1 MAIQTDTR
9 AAGVLLP
16 VFSLPSPY
24 GIGCFSKEA
33 RTFIDLLAAAE
44 QQYWQILPIGPVG
57 GFNSPYQPRSCFAG
71 EPLFIDPEALAAKGL
86 LTDDD
91 LFTAAEWDFSDS
103 RVDYHRVFPVRR
115 RLLEAAFQRFQEQS
129 LSGASA
135 DDHPAA
141 VSFRDFCHEHADW
154 LPDFALF
161 EALTEHFGTN
171 SWYEW
176 PEPIR
181 MRKPASLQYWKNKL
195 ADEIEYHMWLQYE
208 FSLEWEDLKEYAHSR
223 GIRIIGDIPIYTSL
237 ECTDVWVHRDLFQL
251 EEDCQPANVSG
262 APPDAF
268 SPTGQIWGNPLYD
281 WDRMKKDGYSWW
293 IRRLAHMFKLY
304 DVVRLDHTRGFESY
318 FSIPADAEDAGLG
331 HWEKGPGLDFFHVVN
346 RALDDPDLIAEDLGD
361 ITPEVIQM
369 VKDAGLPGMKILQF
383 AFDSDSKNPYLLEN
397 FGPQS
402 VVYTGTHDND
412 TTIGWYTGLPAS
424 RKVTVTS
431 YLRSHYGIYD
441 SARAP
446 LFSAASASSLLIEL
460 AFRSSAA
467 ICVIP
472 LQDHLQLDSSSR
484 INGPGTISQNW
495 EWRLAPNAFDRTK
508 AARIAELSRRYG
520 R

>member
-1 MAIQTDTR
+1 MAIQTNTR

-33 RTFIDLLAAAE
+33 RTFIDRLADAQ

-71 EPLFIDPEALAAKGL
+71 EPLYIDPETLAAKGL
-86 LTDDD
+86 LTEEE
-91 LFTAAEWDFSDS
+91 LSAAAEWDFAVS
-103 RVDYHRVFPVRR
+103 RVDYHRVFPARI
-115 RLLEAAFQRFQEQS
+115 RLLRAAYGRFQEQNLTES
-129 LSGASA
+129 T
-135 DDHPAA
+135 P
-141 VSFRDFCHEHADW
+141 FRDFCREHADW
-154 LPDFALF
+154 LPDYALF
-161 EALTEHFGTN
+161 EALSAHFDTN
-171 SWYEW
+171 AWYEW

-181 MRKPASLQYWKNKL
+181 LREPSALRYWQEEL
-195 ADEIEYHMWLQYE
+195 ADEIVYQMWMQFE
-208 FSLEWEDLKEYAHSR
+208 FSVEWDNLKDYAHSR

-237 ECTDVWVHRDLFQL
+237 ECSDVWTNRRFFQL
-251 EEDCQPANVSG
+251 GEDCLPDRVSG

-268 SPTGQIWGNPLYD
+268 SPAGQIWGNPLYD
-281 WDRMKKDGYSWW
+281 WDLMKKDGYTWW

-331 HWEKGPGLDFFHVVN
+331 HWEKGPGIGFFNAVYQ
-346 RALDDPDLIAEDLGD
+346 ALGSLDLIAEDLGD
-361 ITPEVIQM
+361 ITPEVIKM

-383 AFDSDSKNPYLLEN
+383 AFDSDSRNPYLIEN
-397 FGPQS
+397 FGPNS

-412 TTIGWYTGLPAS
+412 TTIGWYSSLPAS
-424 RKVTVTS
+424 KKGTVTS
-431 YLRSHYGIYD
+431 YLRSHNGIYD

-446 LFSAASASSLLIEL
+446 LFSAVSASSLLIEL
-460 AFRSSAA
+460 AYRSDAA
-467 ICVIP
+467 VCIIP
-472 LQDHLQLDSSSR
+472 LQDHLQMDSSGR
-484 INGPGTISQNW
+484 INVPGTVSQNW
-495 EWRLAPNAFDRTK
+495 EWRLEPNAFSRTK
-508 AARIAELSRRYG
+508 ASHMAELVRRYG